1 MLEAEVIQMYRQVK
15 ITTLHFEMLVE
26 TAKSRRIKPEDLLGT
41 LIKNAYNGK

>member
-1 MLEAEVIQMYRQVK
+1 MLEAEAIQMYKQVK